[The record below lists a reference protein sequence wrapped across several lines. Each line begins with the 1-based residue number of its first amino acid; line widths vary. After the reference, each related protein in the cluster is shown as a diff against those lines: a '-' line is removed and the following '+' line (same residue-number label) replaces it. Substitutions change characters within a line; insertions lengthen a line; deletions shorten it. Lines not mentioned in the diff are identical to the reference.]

1 MLLYYHIGSVSKMSL
16 SSTIFKWQP
25 LKNKNNCRKFDH
37 FLKTCP
43 HKNTIL
49 KFNIKPWYGVSIMS
63 QTAPAKCKKL
73 LKGKQ
78 TDKCITLELT
88 ESISIYYSWFQMM
101 SLKKHH
107 FMQVILSRTSF
118 SSFFVPLLP
127 FFKMKQTFFL
137 RIYQSSWSFFVE
149 ITG

>member
-1 MLLYYHIGSVSKMSL
+1 MSL

-78 TDKCITLELT
+78 TNKYITLELT
-88 ESISIYYSWFQMM
+88 GTIPMYYSWFHMM

-107 FMQVILSRTSF
+107 FMQEILSRTSF
-118 SSFFVPLLP
+118 LKLFCATSTLFLNE
-127 FFKMKQTFFL
+127 QTFSL
-137 RIYQSSWSFFVE
+137 RI
-149 ITG
+149 